1 MYCKHC
7 GSQINADS
15 RFCSNCGGEQ
25 GTTIVYAQPLQ
36 NEQSIQ
42 YSNYASLE
50 IRNYYSSARS
60 CVTTSIIG
68 LVCLVLY
75 FVGVFFAI
83 VNIIRIPIMLSRHF
97 EDFNTKYEQDL
108 YQIARRR
115 LRKSL
120 VRTIIT
126 LAIGG
131 TAFFMALLLIANA

>member
-25 GTTIVYAQPLQ
+25 GATIVYAQPLQ

-50 IRNYYSSARS
+50 IRNYYSSAKS
-60 CVTTSIIG
+60 CVATSIIG
-68 LVCLVLY
+68 LCCLVYL
-75 FVGVFFAI
+75 FIGIFFAI
-83 VNIIRIPIMLSRHF
+83 VDIIRIPILLSRHF

-108 YQIARRR
+108 YQMARKR

-126 LAIGG
+126 LAIGVI
-131 TAFFMALLLIANA
+131 AFVVLLAIA